1 MDKARI
7 CMIGNGYPHVT
18 VGVCCYMLKADF
30 DRYIYIKNFPHGS
43 ELIGFHIND
52 KFTWS
57 FLTTP
62 NVCKVA

>member
-1 MDKARI
+1 MT
-7 CMIGNGYPHVT
+7 GNGYPHVT

-30 DRYIYIKNFPHGS
+30 DKIYKFFSPWFR
-43 ELIGFHIND
+43 LIWLHINV